1 MERAISALCNY
12 FIARQIITPE
22 DKEVYQYSFEVL
34 TLNVLYY
41 LLCFGMMCY
50 YHCFLQ
56 PFLFTIV
63 YMLLR
68 SYVGGWHAPNMWSC
82 LLFGLLLF
90 ITVVN
95 IFISPGIPEQ
105 GKVLFSIF
113 SMILAGCSVHH
124 FGIQDHPNRTL
135 TPEQKAA
142 AEKDFFRIFWG
153 SALIMLVAALLQQIG
168 IVFSTAMAYFVVI
181 FSLIFTKFQQKG
193 RNDDETK

>member
-12 FIARQIITPE
+12 FIARQIIAAE

-68 SYVGGWHAPNMWSC
+68 SYVGGWHAPNMWLC

-113 SMILAGCSVHH
+113 SMILAGRSVRH
-124 FGIQDHPNRTL
+124 FGIQDHPNRRL
-135 TPEQKAA
+135 TKEEKAA
-142 AEKDFFRIFWG
+142 AEKKFFRIFVV
-153 SALIMLVAALLQQIG
+153 STTVMLIAVFLQQIG
-168 IVFSTAMAYFVVI
+168 VVFSIAMAYFMATAFLV
-181 FSLIFTKFQQKG
+181 LAKLQKKG
-193 RNDDETK
+193 MNDDEI